1 MQHFRVSTIAIA
13 AVLTAAGAA
22 SAQDIVIE
30 DTMARIVWT
39 EADAVSVSVD
49 NPSNAT
55 ETPDVQ
61 ERNGRFTVTGDLGR
75 MRNLSCRGEG
85 DDLRVRTSRRGDY
98 RSIGDFPV
106 IEVSAPSD
114 ARLIIE
120 DSMILGEVG
129 DLGSGEV
136 EMDGCG
142 ELSIGNVS
150 NDLSASVDG
159 SGDIRIGDIGGQGD
173 LEVAGSGDLTA
184 GDVDGGAELEV
195 AGSGNLSTGRING
208 GASVE
213 VAGSG
218 DVSVGSIDGG
228 LDVDIAGSGD
238 VVVGGG
244 AADPLVVDIAG
255 SGNVELQGDARDPEI
270 SIMGSGDVDVERYSG
285 RVKKSIMGSGD
296 FNGECA
302 GECD

>member
-1 MQHFRVSTIAIA
+1 MQHIRVSTIAIA
-13 AVLTAAGAA
+13 AVLTTAGAA

-39 EADAVSVSVD
+39 EASDVSVSVD
-49 NPSNAT
+49 NPGDAAK
-55 ETPDVQ
+55 TPDVQ
-61 ERNGRFTVTGDLGR
+61 ERSGSFTVTGDLGR

-98 RSIGDFPV
+98 RPIGDYPV
-106 IEVSAPSD
+106 IVVSAPSD
-114 ARLIIE
+114 ARLVIE
-120 DSMILGEVG
+120 NSMIHGEVG

-150 NDLSASVDG
+150 NDISASVDG
-159 SGDIRIGDIGGQGD
+159 SGDIRIGDIGGRGD
-173 LEVAGSGDLTA
+173 LEIAGSGDLTT
-184 GDVDGGAELEV
+184 GDINGGAELEI
-195 AGSGNLSTGRING
+195 AGSGNLSTGRISG
-208 GASVE
+208 DTGVE

-218 DVSVGSIDGG
+218 DVSIASIDGG

-238 VVVGGG
+238 VMVEGGT
-244 AADPLVVDIAG
+244 ADPLVVDIAG

-285 RVKKSIMGSGD
+285 RVKKSVMGSGD
-296 FNGECA
+296 FNGACA
-302 GECD
+302 GDCD